1 MKPSQTPLPA
11 NDPTFHLLATRRP
24 GTEGRQAGSVGA
36 GRDVG
41 AVTGGKREEPKPV
54 HVPAG
59 EPRVLCIMHRRR
71 LFIEH
76 NDVFLYGF

>member
-1 MKPSQTPLPA
+1 MKPSQTPLLA
-11 NDPTFHLLATRRP
+11 NDPTFCLLASRGP
-24 GTEGRQAGSVGA
+24 DTEGSRQRGGGE
-36 GRDVG
+36 GRRGDDG
-41 AVTGGKREEPKPV
+41 RKNEEPNPV